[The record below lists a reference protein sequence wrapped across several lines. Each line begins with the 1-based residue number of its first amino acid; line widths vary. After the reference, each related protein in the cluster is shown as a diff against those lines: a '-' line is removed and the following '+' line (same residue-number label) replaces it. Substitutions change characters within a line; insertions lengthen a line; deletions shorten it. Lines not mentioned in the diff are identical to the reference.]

1 MRVSV
6 VFTPEAEAQLLSLY
20 RFIAARAT
28 PAVAQRYVS
37 GMIEYCESLRTFPHR
52 GMRRDDIRPGL
63 RITNFRKRV
72 VVAFAVD
79 QDRVEIIGV
88 FYGGRDFERALAEEA
103 V

>member
-37 GMIEYCESLRTFPHR
+37 GIIAKGSDPGFALKAGLTP
-52 GMRRDDIRPGL
+52 IRSP
-63 RITNFRKRV
+63 R
-72 VVAFAVD
+72 
-79 QDRVEIIGV
+79 
-88 FYGGRDFERALAEEA
+88 FEAPA
-103 V
+103 

>member
-37 GMIEYCESLRTFPHR
+37 ERQGV
-52 GMRRDDIRPGL
+52 RP
-63 RITNFRKRV
+63 RFCP
-72 VVAFAVD
+72 
-79 QDRVEIIGV
+79 
-88 FYGGRDFERALAEEA
+88 
-103 V
+103 